1 MNTIY
6 FDNSATTPLSDEV
19 KAAMLSSME
28 NYGNPSSLHS
38 LGFSAEKGLKEARQN
53 LAASL
58 GLRNLKDGEIVFTSC
73 GSEANNLALFG
84 VAYAK
89 KRRLGMK
96 ILITDSE
103 HPSLE
108 NAAKR
113 LGDDGFSVV
122 RIRTVGGV
130 LDMEQIRTEAD
141 NSVLLASFMLVNNET
156 GAMYDV
162 AEAFKIIKRAN
173 PDAVTHCDAVQGF
186 LKTSFTPKTLSADLV
201 TISAHKIHGPKGVGA
216 LYISPDIIKTKK
228 LIPWLVGGGQEF
240 GFRSGTEN
248 TLGIAGFGEA
258 VKCGFATLSADIS
271 KTEALRDYIIEN
283 LPTEIKVNMP
293 VGARAPH
300 IINCTLP
307 QIKSETMLHF
317 LSSRGICI
325 SSGSACS
332 SHSHEPS
339 RALLSFGLDSFSADC
354 SIRISLSPRNTK
366 EEADA
371 LLLALTEGISQLIK
385 IRK

>member
-6 FDNSATTPLSDEV
+6 FDNSATTPLLDKV
-19 KAAMLSSME
+19 KAEMLSSME
-28 NYGNPSSLHS
+28 NYGNPSSLHN
-38 LGFSAEKGLKEARQN
+38 LGFNAEKILKEARQTIAN
-53 LAASL
+53 AL
-58 GLRNLKDGEIVFTSC
+58 GARSIKGDEIVFTSC

-84 VAYAK
+84 TAYAK
-89 KRRLGMK
+89 KRRPGAK

-103 HPSLE
+103 HPSVE

-113 LGDDGFSVV
+113 LEEDGFSVV
-122 RIRTVGGV
+122 RIRTAGGV
-130 LDMEQIRTEAD
+130 LDIKQLRAEAD
-141 NSVLLASFMLVNNET
+141 KSVLLASFMLVNNET

-162 AEAFKIIKRAN
+162 AEAFKIIKGAN

-186 LKTSFTPKTLSADLV
+186 LKTSFSPRSLYADLIS
-201 TISAHKIHGPKGVGA
+201 ISAHKIHGPKGVGA
-216 LYISPDIIKTKK
+216 LYISPDITKAK
-228 LIPWLVGGGQEF
+228 KIIPWLIGGGQEF

-248 TLGIAGFGEA
+248 TIGIAGFGEA
-258 VKCGFATLSADIS
+258 VKHGFATLTPDIS

-283 LPTEIKVNMP
+283 LPAEIQVNMP

-332 SHSHEPS
+332 SHSHTPS
-339 RALLSFGLDSFSADC
+339 RALLAFGLDSFSADC
-354 SIRISLSPRNTK
+354 SIRISLSAQNTK

-371 LLLALTEGISQLIK
+371 ILSALREGIDQLIK